1 MIKISEKLWYIVKP
15 ENEDALAY
23 MCPYEETKEGNP
35 TSGVSKMQSTGRSW
49 ARISAVTN
57 YKKLEVGDE
66 WEYEKD
72 VDGKRIVES
81 VTPAKEGKE
90 VVVENTPTQGFYIGD
105 SVSRWS
111 TDNKLFRVKD
121 PRGFTVEVP
130 TGNIATLLHHTTV
143 VNGVVQEE
151 CVWGREGNSH
161 ILLPVN
167 SEPYMLTLDQMD
179 TLENKLIPLKQLKV
193 GDWVK
198 FFDDEIEYYYA
209 GKVRGTWNL
218 QGQRH
223 ASSYYSYRQNREK
236 TYSQIVETKDDKWTD
251 LFLYKYSW
259 SKEGSKW
266 YNRSPSK
273 PKIVQV
279 IKNEKMEV
287 TVDTIDICCPERVE
301 NKSGLHD
308 GSWHYVT
315 GTLVGIEFKEG

>member
-1 MIKISEKLWYIVKP
+1 MIKIGEKLWYIVKP

-35 TSGVSKMQSTGRSW
+35 TSSVSKMQSTGRRW
-49 ARISAVTN
+49 ARIGAVTN
-57 YKKLEVGDE
+57 YKKLDGGAS
-66 WEYEKD
+66 WEYERG

-90 VVVENTPTQGFYIGD
+90 VVVENTPTHGFYIGD

-151 CVWGREGNSH
+151 CVWGRDGNSH

-167 SEPYMLTLDQMD
+167 SEPYLVTLDQMD

-198 FFDDEIEYYYA
+198 FFEDEAEYYYA
-209 GKVRGTWNL
+209 GKVRGTWNV
-218 QGQRH
+218 QGQSRS
-223 ASSYYSYRQNREK
+223 SSYSSYGQSREK
-236 TYSQIVETKDDKWTD
+236 TYSQVVETKDDKWTD

-259 SKEGSKW
+259 SRDEDKYAVSF
-266 YNRSPSK
+266 SSK

-279 IKNEKMEV
+279 VKNEKIGITAENINL
-287 TVDTIDICCPERVE
+287 TCPERVK
-301 NKSGLHD
+301 NKSGLND
-308 GSWHYVT
+308 GSWHYVA